1 MFVGVLAYVDVVVL
15 LAPSANAMRKM
26 LRLCD
31 DFARDYDVKF
41 NANKSKFIVLKPC
54 CSHLPTTNL
63 GFQIG
68 GNEIEIVDE
77 WPHNYQQMR

>member
-41 NANKSKFIVLKPC
+41 NANKSKCIVLKPR

-63 GFQIG
+63 GFRIG
-68 GNEIEIVDE
+68 GNEIEIVDQ
-77 WPHNYQQMR
+77 WQHLC